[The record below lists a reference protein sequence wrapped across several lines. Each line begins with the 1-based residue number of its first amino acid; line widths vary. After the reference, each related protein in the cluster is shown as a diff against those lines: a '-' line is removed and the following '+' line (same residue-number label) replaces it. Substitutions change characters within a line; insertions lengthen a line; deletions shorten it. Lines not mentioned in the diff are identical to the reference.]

1 MRNVTFIGLTDD
13 HNAEVLGELNLATD
27 KKPYSTLGYTNGPG
41 GYSNITATVRPNIT
55 TTNTGKLPKCNL
67 IKGLWYESLILV
79 ISTSGQSSSL
89 NNGP

>member
-41 GYSNITATVRPNIT
+41 GYSNVTATVRPNIT
-55 TTNTGKLPKCNL
+55 TTNTGNL

-89 NNGP
+89 KNGP